1 MAILRKAALAATA
14 AALIGIGGGAW
25 AQTGQPG
32 GPAGQAPSPG
42 ATAPGMMGPGMMGP
56 WMMGQGMAPGMMGP
70 GMMGYGMPMMGP
82 GMMMGQHIEGRIAF
96 LRAELGITA
105 AQEAQWNAFAEALRA
120 SARAMADMH
129 GQMMPMMMPMM
140 QGGPQA
146 VPLTQRLELH
156 ERMMASHL
164 EALRR
169 VRAAAGPLYAA
180 LDDRQKRI
188 ADSLT
193 MGMM

>member
-1 MAILRKAALAATA
+1 MALRNASLAALAAA
-14 AALIGIGGGAW
+14 AIGIGAAW

-32 GPAGQAPSPG
+32 GGGGQMG
-42 ATAPGMMGPGMMGP
+42 PGMMGPGMMGP
-56 WMMGQGMAPGMMGP
+56 GMMGWDRDRMMPMMRGGMMGMMMGP
-70 GMMGYGMPMMGP
+70 GMMA
-82 GMMMGQHIEGRIAF
+82 QHVEGRIAF

-120 SARAMADMH
+120 SAQAMADMH
-129 GQMMPMMMPMM
+129 QQMMPMM
-140 QGGPQA
+140 QGGPQT
-146 VPLTQRLELH
+146 VPLPQRLELH
-156 ERMMASHL
+156 ERMMTSHL

-169 VRAAAGPLYAA
+169 VRTAAGPLYAA

-188 ADSLT
+188 ADGLM